1 MSKVIY
7 FPTAKA
13 PQARIT
19 EKAHADATEL
29 FPALCQSCGYQAG
42 VGALSKDEEA
52 LVKKYR
58 QLQSKERTQAQRL
71 LTRLLQRSRQRK
83 EHDRLRPDVRF

>member
-13 PQARIT
+13 P
-19 EKAHADATEL
+19 
-29 FPALCQSCGYQAG
+29 PLCQSCGYQAG

-58 QLQSKERTQAQRL
+58 QLQSNERTQAQRL
-71 LTRLLQRSRQRK
+71 LTRLLQRSCQRK
-83 EHDRLRPDVRF
+83 RTRSITAR

>member
-19 EKAHADATEL
+19 EK
-29 FPALCQSCGYQAG
+29 SR
-42 VGALSKDEEA
+42 VGALSKDEES

-58 QLQSKERTQAQRL
+58 QLQSNERTQAQRL
-71 LTRLLQRSRQRK
+71 LTRLLQRSFQRK
-83 EHDRLRPDVRF
+83 EHDRLRPDEAAARTRSAPTRRPGT